1 MIKRKWTLTATV
13 DTHRHSLTITE
24 TIQQWTQTRPQR
36 RHTEPRLKT
45 KVNTVGSKATINP
58 AKLMNGPHRGTKS
71 LIQKFNLCIHSREQ
85 TLTAQTPFFFFYTRV
100 NSKTELTCVCVV
112 CVYHQVFPPVLATT
126 CTSKEY
132 KKKLCTIYLSIRK
145 HRYLKLMIKLVLS
158 A

>member
-1 MIKRKWTLTATV
+1 M
-13 DTHRHSLTITE
+13 
-24 TIQQWTQTRPQR
+24 
-36 RHTEPRLKT
+36 
-45 KVNTVGSKATINP
+45 GSKATINP

-132 KKKLCTIYLSIRK
+132 KKKTLYNLFINKKTQIFKANDKISAFSLIVYSIYTIYI
-145 HRYLKLMIKLVLS
+145 YI
-158 A
+158 